1 MYFGELAERDTSY
14 QTGHNSGSI
23 RAFSYAKSK
32 FDAMAQEAP
41 CKKYTAREIL
51 AMLDTMQAEWLHY
64 CRTFGYGQES
74 ESDEF

>member
-1 MYFGELAERDTSY
+1 MYFGELAERDISY

-23 RAFSYAKSK
+23 RALSYVKDK
-32 FDAMAQEAP
+32 FNAMAQESP
-41 CKKYTAREIL
+41 RRQYTAQEIV
-51 AMLDTMQAEWLHY
+51 AILDTMQAEWMHY